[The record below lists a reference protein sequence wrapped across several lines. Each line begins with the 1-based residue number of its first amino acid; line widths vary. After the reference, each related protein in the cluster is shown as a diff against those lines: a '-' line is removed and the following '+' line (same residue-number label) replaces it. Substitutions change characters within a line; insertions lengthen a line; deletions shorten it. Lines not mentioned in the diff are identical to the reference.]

1 MSNTEKL
8 IKQLNENK
16 EIRKLQEKVVKPAV
30 RIQQVKNN
38 LIILAHDLLV
48 SKKINDSLYRKI
60 QLLTYSKTSEKK
72 LNESYDTLKKL
83 KTTVKKSEQLQGP
96 VKTKKITVTD
106 FKNENKFKKSVKE
119 LNETLAK
126 KADKLKN
133 LVSYKGFL
141 NDKQDNI
148 YFRFYNFIT
157 DDYLYKVSEEY
168 LKIKNYKIGSNK
180 DYVPIEKTEH
190 TRKKTFVFPF
200 TGNIT
205 KILNNY
211 LMNIYKQ
218 QKFTFKL
225 TIEFSF
231 LRIKVDDE
239 GFKTKYIG
247 DKNNYITVE
256 FDLRL
261 ASTNTRP
268 EGFKNPVVVDNKK
281 DIDKI
286 INKLADLNLIEYFM
300 NESASSEWKFYRF
313 LDVKFHVYEMNTP
326 IGKINQLPIH
336 FKEGSNEKALIKY
349 ENYDDYLCFWRCL
362 SYHQMNPKPEDPR
375 NINKK
380 MKQLFNDYYNK
391 EKDIKN
397 YNGVEFVAYD
407 KEYTDEAL
415 DNDEYDK
422 KNDEID
428 LIEKHFNININV
440 YTHDDPESL
449 QIDRRSI
456 CNYEDTLNLMR
467 YNNHFMYITNLQ
479 QIRHCYRCRKCD
491 KIFKNMEA
499 CNRHEKTCDELVKH
513 TFPGGKYDKS
523 KSIFDKIEDLYNDLI
538 KKEKT
543 YIMYHNYKPIV
554 SNDDKYYPYECVFD
568 FEAILK
574 KIESK
579 DETKQ
584 LQITS
589 EHVPVSVSIFSNVPE
604 YDVKPTFLCNDKPYK
619 LIDEFITTILNIS
632 LKAESINKIK
642 YANIIEFL
650 DAYVNNIQNDLDR
663 FKERNGTPEKYND
676 KQLKLLSRHE
686 NALKNVT
693 SLKTQFD
700 NWYLTLPI
708 VSFNGSKY
716 DINLMKQ
723 YLYKSLEDH
732 GETVSFSIKKANSYM
747 SLKTQHLQFLD
758 IRSYLAPNYSYD
770 AFIKAYKCKLEKG
783 FFPYD
788 YFNSYDKINNTELPP
803 HEAFFNKLKN
813 KNITDEEY
821 NVCINAWKDNN
832 MKTFKDFLE
841 WYNNLDV
848 LPFVEA
854 IEKMKEFYKL
864 KRLDI
869 FKDGVSLP
877 GLVLKYLIKSTDSE
891 FYLFDEEDKIT
902 KEDRKRNNLFYLLK
916 DSIVGGP
923 SIIFNRYHEAN
934 KTYIRGLNKLCKKI
948 IGYDANALYLWAI
961 AQEMPT
967 GKHEHITN
975 YDLNQLKQDILNDN
989 LFGFIK
995 VDIETP
1001 EHLKEKFS
1009 EMTPIFKNATIKFED
1024 IGEYMQNFHTE
1035 NNIKFNQGNKLIGS
1049 YFGKEIVLYSPLLKW
1064 YLQEGLIITKFHCA
1078 IQYKPE
1084 YAFNKFADEVSD
1096 ARRAGDVDSAYELIA
1111 ETMKL
1116 FGNSAYGKTI
1126 TNKEKFVSTSYGNE
1140 DNISKKIN
1148 SPHFKDLE
1156 ILYGQKYEVTSTKRE
1171 ITMDLPLQIGV
1182 AVYHLAKLRMLQ
1194 FYYNFIDKYIDR
1206 SDFQMCQMDTDSNY
1220 FAFSED
1226 DIDKIIKPEMR
1237 EEYERDKINFL
1248 PSESEE
1254 LHPTFQVDGVRF
1266 TYKMYDKRKPG
1277 LFKIECKKDK
1287 LISLCSKMYCASDIT
1302 EEKIKLS
1309 CKGID

>member
-1 MSNTEKL
+1 MSNTEKI
-8 IKQLNENK
+8 IKYKTSINKIKASTLKELGFKSKTIAKNFAKLTNVNPKEYSNEELLLKALKNK
-16 EIRKLQEKVVKPAV
+16 LSMFQKLGLEFNFIKSFDYSSPKVKENRKKKQEKK
-30 RIQQVKNN
+30 
-38 LIILAHDLLV
+38 
-48 SKKINDSLYRKI
+48 Y
-60 QLLTYSKTSEKK
+60 
-72 LNESYDTLKKL
+72 
-83 KTTVKKSEQLQGP
+83 
-96 VKTKKITVTD
+96 
-106 FKNENKFKKSVKE
+106 
-119 LNETLAK
+119 NETLE
-126 KADKLKN
+126 KLNKIEN
-133 LVSYKGFL
+133 SFEQKFHI
-141 NDKQDNI
+141 KIISDNKVD
-148 YFRFYNFIT
+148 YFFKSEIT
-157 DDYLYKVSEEY
+157 EKSLEKTSDHY
-168 LKIKNYKIGSNK
+168 LKFRDFKMPANKNYI
-180 DYVPIEKTEH
+180 PWEKTQH
-190 TRKKTFVFPF
+190 TRKKTVFLPF
-200 TGNIT
+200 
-205 KILNNY
+205 NY
-211 LMNIYKQ
+211 DIYKNDLTQ
-218 QKFTFKL
+218 FKSYLYQIYNDQKFTFKL
-225 TIEFSF
+225 TFEFSF
-231 LRIKVDDE
+231 LLVLSEDARIVSESEKKKNPE
-239 GFKTKYIG
+239 LKKY
-247 DKNNYITVE
+247 KYKLMYNLFYP
-256 FDLRL
+256 
-261 ASTNTRP
+261 STNTRL
-268 EGFKNPVVVDNKK
+268 ESFENPVVVDNKN
-281 DIDKI
+281 DIESI
-286 INKLADLNLIEYFM
+286 ISKVKKEDLIEKVTTKVATD
-300 NESASSEWKFYRF
+300 SAWQFYKF
-313 LDVKFHVYEMNTP
+313 LGIAFHIYEMNTP
-326 IGKINQLPIH
+326 IGKANELPIH
-336 FKEGSNEKALIKY
+336 FKQGSNEKALIKY

-362 SYHQMNPKPEDPR
+362 SYHQTKPEDPR
-375 NINKK
+375 NINKN
-380 MKQLFNDYYNK
+380 MKIIFNDYYKK

-397 YNGVEFVAYD
+397 YCGIEYVAYD
-407 KEYTDEAL
+407 KEYNDEAL

-428 LIEKHFNININV
+428 LIEKHFNVNVNV
-440 YTHDDPESL
+440 YTHDEPELL

-456 CNYEDTLNLMR
+456 CNYDDTLNLMR
-467 YNNHFMYITNLQ
+467 YNNHFMYIKDLK
-479 QIRHCYRCRKCD
+479 QIRHCYRCKKCS

-523 KSIFDKIEDLYNDLI
+523 KSIFDKIEDVYNDLI

-686 NALKNVT
+686 NALKNAT

-1171 ITMDLPLQIGV
+1171 ITMDLPLQIG
-1182 AVYHLAKLRMLQ
+1182 L
-1194 FYYNFIDKYIDR
+1194 IDQIL
-1206 SDFQMCQMDTDSNY
+1206 NY
-1220 FAFSED
+1220 
-1226 DIDKIIKPEMR
+1226 
-1237 EEYERDKINFL
+1237 
-1248 PSESEE
+1248 
-1254 LHPTFQVDGVRF
+1254 
-1266 TYKMYDKRKPG
+1266 
-1277 LFKIECKKDK
+1277 
-1287 LISLCSKMYCASDIT
+1287 
-1302 EEKIKLS
+1302 
-1309 CKGID
+1309 